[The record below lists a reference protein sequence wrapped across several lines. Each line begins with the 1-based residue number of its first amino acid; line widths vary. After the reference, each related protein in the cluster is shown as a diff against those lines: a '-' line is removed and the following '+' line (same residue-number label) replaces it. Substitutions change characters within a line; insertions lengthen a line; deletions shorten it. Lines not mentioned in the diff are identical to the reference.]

1 MVVDAS
7 AILAILKGEPEEEAF
22 KAALADADNRYM
34 SPVNWLEVAMKAESA
49 GKEDAAAFR
58 RLADFATLN
67 IVPVDEAQMRIAHA
81 AWRRFGKGRDPARLN
96 LGDCFAYA
104 LAKFLDEPLLYKGND
119 FVHTDITSALP

>member
-22 KAALADADNRYM
+22 KAALADADNCYM

-49 GKEDAAAFR
+49 GKEDASAFR
-58 RLADFATLN
+58 RLADFASLN
-67 IVPVDEAQMRIAHA
+67 IIPVDEAQMQLAHA

-104 LAKFLDEPLLYKGND
+104 LAKFLDEPLLYKGRD
-119 FVHTDITSALP
+119 FSRTDLKSAL